1 MMDTA
6 GLAMRGGYVD
16 DEGVR
21 WLSRSYEVGR
31 APAPRGGRMAL
42 LGAAAF
48 AMLCLSAQPPGP
60 SASIGGA
67 HPASLDAAN
76 GASVPVA
83 VSSASHGILPIPPVP
98 SGIWAMGT
106 LPMPFDALTGAGT
119 GDLEAAAAERPGRD
133 PDEILRFGPMRVRR
147 DIVETVV
154 RAAHA
159 TGSDPALLMAI
170 ADKESSF
177 APSVKAKTSS
187 AEGLYQFID
196 RTWFKVIRTHGP
208 SHGHAEDAALVQPD
222 ADGYLDVADA
232 KERVRILSL
241 RRDPYLSA
249 VMASEMLKADAA
261 RIAARIGRPLTNGEI
276 YVAHFLG
283 PDDAERFLGSVVAS
297 PGSVAATLLPRPARA
312 NRPIFYAAGRRKPR
326 GLSVAQ
332 VHQKFEE
339 MMGSRTTRYQGV
351 AGVTGLTAYAEATV
365 R

>member
-133 PDEILRFGPMRVRR
+133 PDEILRFGPMRV
-147 DIVETVV
+147 
-154 RAAHA
+154 
-159 TGSDPALLMAI
+159 LLMAI